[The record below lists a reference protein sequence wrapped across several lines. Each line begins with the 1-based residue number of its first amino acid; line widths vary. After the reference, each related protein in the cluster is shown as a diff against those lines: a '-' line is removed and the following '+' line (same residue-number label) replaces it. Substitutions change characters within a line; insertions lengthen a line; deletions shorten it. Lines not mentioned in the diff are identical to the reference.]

1 MSDGDLARF
10 YKSFSIRGSYWDSVI
25 HSVVNPLFH
34 ISICFSYYMIF
45 QKIEILFF
53 SPFFALSSS
62 VLIAVKNNYFKA
74 LFKNKILIETDVNES
89 TKLRNYK
96 IYFLITEFL
105 SIEGLILTTIFVKYY
120 AIFEIAVIQ
129 LLIFFIANIS
139 ASLIK
144 FYNFSYKGKTFKK
157 Y

>member
-1 MSDGDLARF
+1 
-10 YKSFSIRGSYWDSVI
+10 
-25 HSVVNPLFH
+25 
-34 ISICFSYYMIF
+34 MIF